1 MASIKIPPVP
11 GGTAAVRER
20 VEVLRAQVS
29 RTVTIGIS
37 GDPVAADALVTGC
50 GARAL
55 SARLAPLWDLFD
67 AHGSCRVVSAL
78 AEELGLVRHPNLPR
92 AVLGLD
98 EGSRVRLREALR

>member
-1 MASIKIPPVP
+1 MP
-11 GGTAAVRER
+11 GPCREIVDAAAV
-20 VEVLRAQVS
+20 
-29 RTVTIGIS
+29 
-37 GDPVAADALVTGC
+37 GDDA

-92 AVLGLD
+92 PVLGLD